1 MAGHPTSPGSDD
13 RGPEP
18 HDPSAA
24 TRRTAPASDAGPA
37 PGVPGA
43 ETFPANPPGGAPP
56 LPEAAHRLL
65 REHGANAPRPRR
77 VLALLANGRW
87 WGADDLVRAT
97 GVAYALVSS
106 LLKDLGE
113 AGELVEEREGG
124 QHRVRLA
131 RPAEYA
137 GAASDDLADPVA
149 HLLPRFA
156 RAHAEL
162 ARAVAEGPA
171 SDLDLDHVTAT
182 AETALRRALFLS
194 TRFDLHDRVLLCV
207 GDHDLTS
214 IALTLMC
221 PGARA
226 VVVDIDER
234 VLAHID
240 ALADRLDLRVRTHT
254 GDLRL
259 GLPPSVRGSA
269 DVVFTDPPYTA
280 DGVELFVRRGV
291 EGMADPRRGRV
302 LVAYGAS
309 ETTPKLAAATQSR
322 LARMDLL
329 FEAVWPDF
337 NRYHGAESIGAASD
351 LYVLRPVAR
360 TLPPPSG
367 DAARVYSQGVNA
379 KEARG
384 GLDAERARAVLDRVC
399 EDLAGERRRG
409 GGDGGDSGPGGVG
422 GSGDG
427 GPGDIRGSGDEG
439 GEASGLGSGDG
450 VEAVAGPQPTL
461 VGEWPPE
468 VSEAGR
474 VRLSTWMDAPAPG
487 GRCAVLNLTG
497 GWDRLAARASLAS
510 PADTVYALVPSSA
523 ACVRDAAGQRALRA
537 LVEPRFQVRFL
548 RGFGADDL
556 TAVRL
561 RGARAGSGAD
571 ADALGEAGGAGV
583 GSAGT
588 GAAGVGSAGADGVAA
603 VASVEAAVDLL
614 LVHVQERAHGTL
626 TATLRAG
633 LIEVSARRGRPANK
647 RTARQ
652 AVSTGPWWLAGHTLL
667 DLPEHRFAELRGV
680 AAELLDQV

>member
-1 MAGHPTSPGSDD
+1 MAGHPTSPGPDD
-13 RGPEP
+13 LG
-18 HDPSAA
+18 SAPPDHT
-24 TRRTAPASDAGPA
+24 TRA
-37 PGVPGA
+37 PGVTVSDTSA
-43 ETFPANPPGGAPP
+43 AHPPGGAPP
-56 LPEAAHRLL
+56 LPAAASRLVH
-65 REHGANAPRPRR
+65 EHGVNAPRPRR
-77 VLALLANGRW
+77 VLALLADGRW
-87 WGADDLVRAT
+87 WSADDLVQAT
-97 GVAYALVSS
+97 GVAYTLVSS
-106 LLKDLGE
+106 LLKELGE
-113 AGELVEEREGG
+113 AGELVTGDEGRRG
-124 QHRVRLA
+124 RVRLV
-131 RPAEYA
+131 RPDDYA
-137 GAASDDLADPVA
+137 GAASDALADPVA
-149 HLLPRFA
+149 HLLPRYA
-156 RAHAEL
+156 RALAEL
-162 ARAVAEGPA
+162 ASAVEEGPA

-182 AETALRRALFLS
+182 AETALRRALFLA

-214 IALTLMC
+214 IALTLVC

-226 VVVDIDER
+226 EVVDIDER

-240 ALADRLDLRVRTHT
+240 AVAARLDLGVRTHT
-254 GDLRL
+254 ADLRL
-259 GLPPSVRGSA
+259 GLPSTVRGVA

-309 ETTPKLAAATQSR
+309 ETTPKLAATTQSR

-351 LYVLRPVAR
+351 LYVLRPLAR

-384 GLDAERARAVLDRVC
+384 GLDAERARAVLDRVR
-399 EDLAGERRRG
+399 EDLGGEG
-409 GGDGGDSGPGGVG
+409 GGDGGS
-422 GSGDG
+422 
-427 GPGDIRGSGDEG
+427 
-439 GEASGLGSGDG
+439 A
-450 VEAVAGPQPTL
+450 AVAGAEPTL
-461 VGEWPPE
+461 VGEWPAE
-468 VSEAGR
+468 VSESGR

-497 GWDRLAARASLAS
+497 GWERLAARAALAS
-510 PADTVYALVPSSA
+510 ATDTVYALVPSSA
-523 ACVRDAAGQRALRA
+523 ACVRDAAGQRGLRA
-537 LVEPRFQVRFL
+537 LVEPRFRVRFL

-561 RGARAGSGAD
+561 TRSPLSRDDAAPADPGAAD
-571 ADALGEAGGAGV
+571 ASGGM
-583 GSAGT
+583 
-588 GAAGVGSAGADGVAA
+588 
-603 VASVEAAVDLL
+603 EAAVDLL

-633 LIEVSARRGRPANK
+633 LTEVSAWRGRPVNK

-652 AVSTGPWWLAGHTLL
+652 AVSTAPRWLSGHTLL

-680 AAELLDQV
+680 AAALLAQV